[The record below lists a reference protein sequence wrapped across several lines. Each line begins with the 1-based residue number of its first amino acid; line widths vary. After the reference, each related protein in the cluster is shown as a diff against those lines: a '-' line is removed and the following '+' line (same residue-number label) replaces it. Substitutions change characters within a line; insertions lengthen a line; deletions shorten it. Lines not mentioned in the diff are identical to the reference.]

1 MHKMSKESASIFA
14 GLQSRVNESEVI
26 LKAVLDDNIP
36 RQHLVSLVTTYF
48 SPLRNTGDKDEKTI

>member
-14 GLQSRVNESEVI
+14 GLQSRVNESDVI